1 MVRRKQPGIT
11 VTWLVEKG
19 KAYVNSK
26 GKLIITDPKART
38 ALKQI
43 RGQILNKK
51 ADVFLAKPR
60 KKPQRA
66 GRKR

>member
-43 RGQILNKK
+43 RGPILH
-51 ADVFLAKPR
+51 
-60 KKPQRA
+60 
-66 GRKR
+66 KRPMSF